1 MKAALERHPGE
12 YGRARFKR
20 VWMWSDW
27 PERDS
32 RGFLAQ
38 DTGIDLVA
46 EQTEAYGGGLC
57 AIQCKFYA
65 DKHQVPTQGINSF
78 LANSGTDDFRSRI
91 LFVTGYIT
99 APAWTKIK
107 KARPRCEVITA
118 ADLKRWPVR
127 WVDFFDKP
135 NSLRFESVRYEPYQ
149 FQVEAVEKVAMGFE
163 STDRGQLI
171 LPCGTGKS
179 VVSLWI
185 AERIVGSG
193 GRVLYLVPSI
203 ALMGQTM
210 REWARQRSPD
220 IPHRYIGICSD
231 IKAGRASEDADLSE
245 LAMPVSTDPD
255 RIRHQLEHSSDHEM
269 TVVFCTYQSL
279 PLVSEAQS
287 ATDTTDFDMVICD
300 EAHRTTGV
308 HHRGA
313 GSDSGF
319 RMVHDE
325 DRIAARRRLFMTATP
340 RIYTRRARRRVAELG
355 EDYGV
360 FSMRDESVYGR
371 EFYRM
376 DFADAIEAGH
386 LTDYKVVVIAVDEIL
401 AGELHSQLQVT
412 EGPRLRVDDVVRM
425 AGCWDALADP
435 TTRTAS
441 GRVTGAT
448 NPHHAVSR
456 AIAFTN
462 TIATSKR
469 IAHWWNP
476 VVSTAGGYAPLDNGS
491 APDLLDCSVEH
502 MDGKMNAYQRAKLI
516 DWLQEGGARG
526 QCRVV
531 TNAKVLT
538 EGVDVPA
545 LDAIL
550 FIEPKRSQVDVVQAV
565 GRVMRRSEGKET
577 GYVVIPVIVPEGAG
591 LSDDAFL
598 NSSGFKQVWSVLKAL
613 RSHDGRAYVWINT
626 ADLGAATPLDI
637 IVVGN
642 ICQMCG
648 ERNCPQDEGCP
659 ALTGEPIQ
667 GKLPFPWHNAVA
679 SKLVEKCGDRQY
691 WDRWAERVSEISDH
705 IEVLI
710 RVGIG
715 ADPELEKAF
724 ERFLVDMRRTVGGH
738 VTTGALTTM
747 VAHHV
752 VTLPVFDSLFSESG
766 FADRNPV
773 SKALNELL
781 GEFKTAGYR
790 LSDETAELD
799 RFYQSVSRRVD
810 AAANSDARLSV
821 MLDVYQSF
829 FRKAMPRE
837 VKQLGITY
845 TPVELVDFM
854 LRSVDAVCRQE
865 FGRGMSAPD
874 VHILDP
880 FTGTGTFINRLITQ
894 KDSSG
899 GYLIRD
905 EDLDRK
911 FTGAGTA
918 EGVPEIHA
926 NEIVLLAYYLA
937 AVKIEEGYNERRGSH
952 QPFEGIVLTDT
963 FDMNSDD
970 RRLPGTTSLRNN
982 SARSQRQNS
991 LPIRVIVANPPWSA
1005 GQRDAGDDNPNIAHP
1020 EVEARVKDTYGQRFR
1035 EVTGRKPG
1043 GSAYGNLYIEAFRWA
1058 SDRLGTS
1065 ASTDDSDA
1073 GVLAFCTPN
1082 SLATGTSLAG
1092 MRATLR
1098 DEFTS
1103 IYVINLRGDAYK
1115 SGEEFRR
1122 EGAKVFGG
1130 GSRNGVQITVLVRN
1144 PEKDLTDAAG
1154 LRYAEVPEYSS
1165 LEEKFAWL
1173 AQLGDVTSDQFETVR
1188 VNDMHDWVNL
1198 TDGTFE
1204 SLLPV
1209 CSTKRDNHVA
1219 VRAHA
1224 SGVKTNCDVYVY
1236 SFSRGALIEKVHL
1249 LIDEY
1254 EEARKKVNQGELTLE
1269 TATLHTNLQA
1279 IKWTDALKQALK
1291 RDERIE
1297 FDESRIREVLYR
1309 PFTKTYLYED
1319 SRILSRVKTISAMF
1333 PAMTPPPPRR
1343 SSSPLRTIGPYS
1355 EPSPRTGSRTSAQSE
1370 RTSHHGS
1377 SRGDPDHE
1385 GSTAS
1390 FRGPDHRDTARSA
1403 CDGPPDAL
1411 HTAAAPSDKPKEAI
1425 AVAGPS
1431 NMAVFGALA
1440 TGHIPDLH
1448 MMGPGQQTRTFLG

>member
-1 MKAALERHPGE
+1 MKAAFERHPGE
-12 YGRARFKR
+12 YGPARFKR

-27 PERDS
+27 PERES

-46 EQTEAYGGGLC
+46 EQTEAHGGGLC

-65 DKHQVPTQGINSF
+65 DQHKVPTKDINSF
-78 LANSGTDDFRSRI
+78 LANSGTDDFQRRI
-91 LFVTGYIT
+91 LVVTGNMT
-99 APAWTKIK
+99 APAWTNIK
-107 KARPRCEVITA
+107 KASPRCEVITA
-118 ADLKRWPVR
+118 PDLKRWPVR
-127 WVDFFDKP
+127 WVDFFDEP
-135 NSLRFESVRYEPYQ
+135 DALSFDSVRYEPFP
-149 FQVEAVEKVAMGFE
+149 FQAEAVDNVEIGFE
-163 STDRGQLI
+163 SGDRGTLI

-185 AERIVGSG
+185 AERIVGLG
-193 GRVLYLVPSI
+193 GKVLYLVPSI

-210 REWARQRSPD
+210 REWARQRNPD

-231 IKAGRASEDADLSE
+231 VRAGRASEDADLSE
-245 LAMPVSTDPD
+245 LAMPVSTDPE
-255 RIRHQLEHSSDHEM
+255 RISQQLGHSSNHEM

-287 ATDTTDFDMVICD
+287 AGDGSAGNGVDFDLVICD
-300 EAHRTTGV
+300 EAHRTAGV
-308 HHRGA
+308 QHRGV
-313 GSDSGF
+313 GSGSGF
-319 RMVHDE
+319 RLIHDE
-325 DRIAARRRLFMTATP
+325 ERIVARRRLFMTATP
-340 RIYTRRARRRVAELG
+340 RIYTRRAKKKVAEVG

-360 FSMRDESVYGR
+360 YSMDDESVYGP

-386 LTDYKVVVIAVDEIL
+386 LADYKVVVIAVDQVL
-401 AGELHSQLQVT
+401 AGDLHSRIPFSDGPQLK
-412 EGPRLRVDDVVRM
+412 LKDVVRL
-425 AGCWDALADP
+425 AGCWDALSDP

-448 NPHHAVSR
+448 NPRHAAGR

-469 IAHWWNP
+469 VAHWWNP
-476 VVSTAGGYAPLDNGS
+476 VVSTAGGYS
-491 APDLLDCSVEH
+491 AADHSTPDLLDCSVEH
-502 MDGKMNAYQRAKLI
+502 MDGKMNAYKRAELI
-516 DWLQEGGARG
+516 DWLQDGGSDG
-526 QCRVV
+526 ECRIV

-538 EGVDVPA
+538 EGVDVPS

-550 FIEPKRSQVDVVQAV
+550 FIEPKNSQVEVVQAV
-565 GRVMRRSEGKET
+565 GRVMRRSEGKEN
-577 GYVVIPVIVPEGAG
+577 GYVVIPVPVPEGAG

-598 NSSGFKQVWSVLKAL
+598 NSSEFKQVWSVLKAL
-613 RSHDGRAYVWINT
+613 RSHDGRADVWINT
-626 ADLGAATPLDI
+626 ADLGAATPLEV
-637 IVVGN
+637 IVVGD

-648 ERNCPQDEGCP
+648 ERGCSQDEGCP
-659 ALTGEPIQ
+659 ALTEQYIQ
-667 GKLPFPWHNAVA
+667 GKLPFPWQNAVA

-691 WDRWAERVSEISDH
+691 WDRWAGRVSEISDR

-710 RVGIG
+710 RVGVG
-715 ADPELEKAF
+715 ADPDLNKAF

-738 VTTGALTTM
+738 VTTAALTTM

-752 VTLPVFDSLFSESG
+752 VTLPVFDTLFSESG

-790 LSDETAELD
+790 LPDETAELD
-799 RFYQSVSRRVD
+799 RFYRSVARRVD
-810 AAANSDARLSV
+810 AAANSDARLTV

-829 FRKAMPRE
+829 FRKAMPRQ

-865 FGRGMSAPD
+865 FGRGLTAPD

-894 KDSSG
+894 KDRNG
-899 GYLIRD
+899 EYLIRD

-918 EGVPEIHA
+918 GGAPEIHA

-937 AVKIEEGYNERRGSH
+937 AVKIEEGYNERRGAH

-963 FDMNSDD
+963 FEMDSDR
-970 RRLPGTTSLRNN
+970 RRLPGTASLRSN
-982 SARSQRQNS
+982 SARTRRQNS
-991 LPIRVIVANPPWSA
+991 LPIRVIIANPPWSA
-1005 GQRDAGDDNPNIAHP
+1005 GQKDAGDENPNVAHP
-1020 EVEARVKDTYGQRFR
+1020 DIEARVKDTYGQRYR

-1065 ASTDDSDA
+1065 ERTDDSEP
-1073 GVLAFCTPN
+1073 GVLAFIHPN

-1098 DEFTS
+1098 DEFS
-1103 IYVINLRGDAYK
+1103 SVYVVNLRGDAYK

-1144 PEKDLTDAAG
+1144 PEKRPDRPCGAA
-1154 LRYAEVPEYSS
+1154 LCRS
-1165 LEEKFAWL
+1165 
-1173 AQLGDVTSDQFETVR
+1173 
-1188 VNDMHDWVNL
+1188 
-1198 TDGTFE
+1198 
-1204 SLLPV
+1204 
-1209 CSTKRDNHVA
+1209 
-1219 VRAHA
+1219 
-1224 SGVKTNCDVYVY
+1224 
-1236 SFSRGALIEKVHL
+1236 
-1249 LIDEY
+1249 
-1254 EEARKKVNQGELTLE
+1254 
-1269 TATLHTNLQA
+1269 
-1279 IKWTDALKQALK
+1279 
-1291 RDERIE
+1291 
-1297 FDESRIREVLYR
+1297 
-1309 PFTKTYLYED
+1309 
-1319 SRILSRVKTISAMF
+1319 SRV
-1333 PAMTPPPPRR
+1333 
-1343 SSSPLRTIGPYS
+1343 L
-1355 EPSPRTGSRTSAQSE
+1355 
-1370 RTSHHGS
+1370 
-1377 SRGDPDHE
+1377 
-1385 GSTAS
+1385 
-1390 FRGPDHRDTARSA
+1390 
-1403 CDGPPDAL
+1403 
-1411 HTAAAPSDKPKEAI
+1411 
-1425 AVAGPS
+1425 VAGEEVR
-1431 NMAVFGALA
+1431 MA
-1440 TGHIPDLH
+1440 
-1448 MMGPGQQTRTFLG
+1448 GPTR

>member
-1 MKAALERHPGE
+1 MNGALDELFERLRTESVNEATKGRRFEALMKAALERHPGE
-12 YGRARFKR
+12 YGPARFKR
-20 VWMWSDW
+20 VWMWSEW
-27 PERDS
+27 PERES

-46 EQTEAYGGGLC
+46 EQTEAHGGGLC
-57 AIQCKFYA
+57 AVQCKFYA

-91 LFVTGYIT
+91 LFVTGDIT
-99 APAWTKIK
+99 GPAWTKIK

-118 ADLKRWPVR
+118 ADLKSWPVR
-127 WVDFFDKP
+127 WADFFDTP
-135 NSLRFESVRYEPYQ
+135 ESLRFDSVRYKPYQ
-149 FQVEAVEKVAMGFE
+149 FQTEAVEKVAMGFE

-185 AERIVGSG
+185 AEGVVGSG

-231 IKAGRASEDADLSE
+231 IRAGHASEDVDLSE
-245 LAMPVSTDPD
+245 LAMPVSTDPS
-255 RIRHQLEHSSDHEM
+255 RIRQQLEHSSDHEM

-279 PLVSEAQS
+279 PLISEAQS
-287 ATDTTDFDMVICD
+287 ATETTDFDLVICD

-308 HHRGA
+308 HHRST

-319 RMVHDE
+319 RLVHDE

-360 FSMRDESVYGR
+360 YSMRDEAVYGP

-386 LTDYKVVVIAVDEIL
+386 LTDYKVVVIAVDEVL
-401 AGELHSQLQVT
+401 AGELHSQIQVM
-412 EGPRLRVDDVVRM
+412 EGPRLKVDDVVRM

-448 NPHHAVSR
+448 NPYHSASR

-469 IAHWWNP
+469 VAHWWNP
-476 VVSTAGGYAPLDNGS
+476 VVSTAGGYAPLDDGS
-491 APDLLDCSVEH
+491 SADLLDCSVEH

-516 DWLQEGGARG
+516 DWLQEGGSRG

-598 NSSGFKQVWSVLKAL
+598 NSSGFRQVWSVLKAL
-613 RSHDGRAYVWINT
+613 RSHDGRADVWINT
-626 ADLGAATPLDI
+626 ADLGAAIPLDI
-637 IVVGN
+637 IVVGD

-648 ERNCPQDEGCP
+648 ERNCPQDEGCS
-659 ALTGEPIQ
+659 ALTGDPIQ
-667 GKLPFPWHNAVA
+667 GKLPFPWQNAVA

-724 ERFLVDMRRTVGGH
+724 GRFLVDMRRTVGGH

-752 VTLPVFDSLFSESG
+752 VTLPVFDTLFSESG

-799 RFYQSVSRRVD
+799 RFYQSVARRVD

-865 FGRGMSAPD
+865 FGRGVTATD

-894 KDSSG
+894 KDSNG
-899 GYLIRD
+899 EYLIRD

-911 FTGAGTA
+911 FTGGGTA
-918 EGVPEIHA
+918 EGAPEIHA

-937 AVKIEEGYNERRGSH
+937 AVKIEEGYNERRGAH

-963 FDMNSDD
+963 FEMNSDD

-1005 GQRDAGDDNPNIAHP
+1005 GQKDAGDDNPNVAHP
-1020 EVEARVKDTYGQRFR
+1020 EIEARVKDTYVRRHR
-1035 EVTGRKPG
+1035 EVTGRAPG
-1043 GSAYGNLYIEAFRWA
+1043 GSAAGNLYVEAFRWA
-1058 SDRLGTS
+1058 SDRLAVS
-1065 ASTDDSDA
+1065 AHGQLP
-1073 GVLAFCTPN
+1073 GVLALIHPN

-1098 DEFTS
+1098 DEFTG
-1103 IYVINLRGDAYK
+1103 IYVVNLRGDAYK

-1122 EGAKVFGG
+1122 EGAKLFGG
-1130 GSRNGVQITVLVRN
+1130 GSRNGVQITLLVWD
-1144 PEKDLTDAAG
+1144 PHKDDGEPAV
-1154 LRYAEVPEYSS
+1154 LRYAEVPECST
-1165 LEEKFAWL
+1165 LPDKLAWL
-1173 AQLGDVTSDQFETVR
+1173 DRLGDVTGDAFESVA
-1188 VNDMHDWVNL
+1188 VNNRHDWVNV

-1204 SLLPV
+1204 QLLPV
-1209 CSTKRDNHVA
+1209 CTTSGIPDAA
-1219 VRAHA
+1219 VQVHA
-1224 SGVKTNCDVYVY
+1224 SGVKTNCDTYVY
-1236 SFSRGALIEKVHL
+1236 SFSRSDLIRKVENLIGA
-1249 LIDEY
+1249 Y
-1254 EEARKKVNQGELTLE
+1254 EEARELHQAGESFQAVTENNQLE
-1269 TATLHTNLQA
+1269 NIKWTATL
-1279 IKWTDALKQALK
+1279 KQSL
-1291 RDERIE
+1291 RRNHRLT

-1309 PFTKTYLYED
+1309 PFAKLWLYED
-1319 SRILSRVKTISAMF
+1319 DRILSSVKTISSMF
-1333 PAMTPPPPRR
+1333 PRDNAPPPPIENTHLHSVKLVDLQPPRSRPDRR
-1343 SSSPLRTIGPYS
+1343 SQVGRN
-1355 EPSPRTGSRTSAQSE
+1355 
-1370 RTSHHGS
+1370 GS
-1377 SRGDPDHE
+1377 SVPVYPQT
-1385 GSTAS
+1385 TAILIS
-1390 FRGPDHRDTARSA
+1390 GT
-1403 CDGPPDAL
+1403 
-1411 HTAAAPSDKPKEAI
+1411 
-1425 AVAGPS
+1425 S
-1431 NMAVFGALA
+1431 NMTFQALA
-1440 TGHIPDLH
+1440 TDTLPDLASIR
-1448 MMGPGQQTRTFLG
+1448 GSRQTRALPTHRPQ